1 MPGSE
6 YMLDTFKLW
15 VKNHL
20 LYIAGKFGEF
30 GKLFMIRQT
39 KTIQIINNLLADLLT
54 KLSFTKYSKRVYSP
68 NFLADK
74 LFCYAV

>member
-30 GKLFMIRQT
+30 GKLFMIHQT
-39 KTIQIINNLLADLLT
+39 KTIQIINNLLVDLLT

-68 NFLADK
+68 NFLPDN